1 MMITRLTWAAIGLLM
16 AGVLTFLYI
25 KTQDVDI
32 ASYNRITGNLGS
44 IKQIDAML
52 NQDILKSRNELLLNY
67 DPLVSEMAQLKRLN
81 RSIMEAPYDMNN
93 NRDQIIQELAGLDEL
108 IQQKGIWLEE
118 FKSENAILRNS
129 LHYLPVLSDEIIL
142 SLTESGVATSLLNAV
157 SDFYGDTL
165 SYAISGDSLYV
176 SHVISHAQDLK
187 EMRDKYP
194 ARDRDNIDRLIDHAT
209 MVVRKKTVVDNLLA
223 QLVNLPLAEHVD
235 SLGHLYGMSHEEGI
249 KRANVYRSYLY
260 GFAVILLVI
269 IAYVMNRLRK
279 SSLELKKTVADLD
292 FQKFALD
299 QHAIVTI
306 ADAAGKI
313 IYANAKFSEI
323 SGYPNNEI
331 IGQDHL
337 AIHSGYHPREYFRDV
352 WSLISQGKV
361 WQGEIRNTKKS
372 GEKYWVHTT
381 IVPFMNDE
389 GKPYQYVS
397 IHTDITK
404 RKKAEEAVFQEKE
417 RAQVTLRSIG
427 DGVITTD
434 SRGAIQF
441 MNPMAEQLTGWE
453 NAEANDL
460 SLLKV
465 FKIVDEI
472 TRKRVD
478 DPIKACM
485 DEERIISLP
494 LPVLLVRSDGTEF
507 SVEITASPMYDH
519 AAKVIGAVLV
529 FRDVTEMRG
538 MAQEMSYQATHDSL
552 TGLVNR
558 HEFEKRLNQ
567 LIVSAKEYGYQHA
580 LFYMD
585 LDQFKVVND
594 TSGHIAGDELL
605 RQLATLLQGKVRTK
619 DTLARLGGDE
629 FGVLLNECSLDQA
642 KHIAQDICETIR
654 DFRFVWQE
662 KTFEVGVSI
671 GMVVLD
677 SESESTARIL
687 SAADEA
693 CYVAKDKG
701 RNRVHVFQLDDEELQ
716 QKHGEMQWVPRIAH
730 ALTEDRFVLYCQT
743 IANTRETQAQS
754 SHYEILIRLIDEEG
768 DVALPASFIPAA
780 ERYSLMPTIDRWVI
794 RKVFSAYKEAYQG
807 RNSKTLDTC
816 AINLSGESLSDDKFL
831 GFIQEQFEI
840 YDIPPR
846 AISFE
851 ITETAA
857 IANLAKAIQFIKE
870 LRGLGCRF
878 SLDDFGTGLSS
889 FKYLKNLPIDYLKID
904 GSFVRDITK
913 EPIHYAMVE
922 SINQVGHVMGIQ
934 TIAECVETDMILA
947 KIKEIG
953 VDYAQG
959 IAIDRPKPLEE
970 YLNKRFNKLRVIK

>member
-1 MMITRLTWAAIGLLM
+1 MIRRFIWAATGLFM
-16 AGVLTFLYI
+16 AGILTFLYI
-25 KTQDVDI
+25 KTQAVDI
-32 ASYNRITGNLGS
+32 ASYNQITRNLS
-44 IKQIDAML
+44 NIKQVDAML

-67 DPLVSEMAQLKRLN
+67 DPLVSEMAELKRLN
-81 RSIMEAPYDMNN
+81 RGIVEVPYKLNN
-93 NRDQIIQELAGLDEL
+93 GSAEIVGELENLDEL
-108 IQQKGIWLEE
+108 IQQKGTWLEE

-142 SLTESGVATSLLNAV
+142 SLTDAGVEISLINAV
-157 SDFYGDTL
+157 SDFHGDTL
-165 SYAISGDSLYV
+165 SYAISGDNLYV
-176 SHVISHAQDLK
+176 SHVISHAQDLRN
-187 EMRDKYP
+187 MRDKYP
-194 ARDRDNIDRLIDHAT
+194 VKDRDDIGRLIDHAT
-209 MVVRKKTVVDNLLA
+209 MIIRKKSIVDNLLA
-223 QLVNLPLAEHVD
+223 RLVTLPMAKHIDNL
-235 SLGHLYGMSHEEGI
+235 SRMYSSSHEEGM
-249 KRANVYRSYLY
+249 RLAQAYRSYLY
-260 GFAVILLVI
+260 LFAVILLVF
-269 IAYVMNRLRK
+269 IAYIMNRLRK
-279 SSLELKKTVADLD
+279 STSELKKTVADLD

-306 ADAAGKI
+306 ADAKGKV
-313 IYANAKFSEI
+313 IYANEKFSEI

-337 AIHSGYHPREYFRDV
+337 AIHTGYHPREYFGDA
-352 WSLISQGKV
+352 WNLISQGKV
-361 WQGEIRNTKKS
+361 WQGEIRNTKKN

-381 IVPFMNDE
+381 IVPFMDE
-389 GKPYQYVS
+389 RGKPYQYVS

-417 RAQVTLRSIG
+417 RAQVTLQSIG

-434 SRGAIQF
+434 ARGAVQF

-453 NAEANDL
+453 DAEANSL
-460 SLLKV
+460 PLLKV
-465 FKIVDEI
+465 FKIVDEV
-472 TRKRVD
+472 THKRVA
-478 DPIKACM
+478 DPIRACM
-485 DEERIISLP
+485 DEERIITIPMS
-494 LPVLLVRSDGTEF
+494 VLLIRSDGAEF

-519 AAKVIGAVLV
+519 TAEVIGAVLV

-538 MAQEMSYQATHDSL
+538 MAQEMTYQATHDSL

-567 LIVSAKEYGYQHA
+567 LIVSAKEYGHQHA

-605 RQLATLLQGKVRTK
+605 RQLATLLQDKVREN

-642 KHIAQDICETIR
+642 KLIAQDICETIR

-677 SESESTARIL
+677 SESESTARVL

-701 RNRVHVFQLDDEELQ
+701 RNRVHVFQLDDKELQ

-743 IANTRETQAQS
+743 IADTRENHGQGG
-754 SHYEILIRLIDEEG
+754 HYEILIRLIDEEG

-794 RKVFSAYKEAYQG
+794 RKVFSAYKDAYQG
-807 RNSKTLDTC
+807 KNSKTLDTC
-816 AINLSGESLSDDKFL
+816 AINLSGESLGDDKFL
-831 GFIQEQFEI
+831 GFIHEQFEI

-857 IANLAKAIQFIKE
+857 IANLVKAIQFIKE

-889 FKYLKNLPIDYLKID
+889 FRYLKNLPIDYLKID

-934 TIAECVETDMILA
+934 TIAECVESDMILK

-959 IAIDRPKPLEE
+959 IAIDRPRPLEE
-970 YLNKRFNKLRVIK
+970 YLDRRFNKLRVVK